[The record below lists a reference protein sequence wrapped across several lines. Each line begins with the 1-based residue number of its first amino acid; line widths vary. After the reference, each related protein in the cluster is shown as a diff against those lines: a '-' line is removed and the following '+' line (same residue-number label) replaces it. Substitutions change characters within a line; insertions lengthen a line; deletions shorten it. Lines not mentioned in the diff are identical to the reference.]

1 MSRCECC
8 NVILSDAELTIK
20 SATTGFLLNTCIS
33 CISTIEGLQ
42 YTCENDITLDL
53 GTNIAL
59 QRDYIDDIDYED
71 NNDFRYNQ

>member
-33 CISTIEGLQ
+33 CISTIEGLE
-42 YTCENDITLDL
+42 YTCEMDITLEL

-59 QRDYIDDIDYED
+59 YDYIDYED
-71 NNDFRYNQ
+71 NNGDVRYNQ

>member
-42 YTCENDITLDL
+42 YTCENDITLEL

-59 QRDYIDDIDYED
+59 YDYIDYED